1 MNLSRPFIR
10 RPVASAL
17 IAVGVVLL
25 GLLAYGLLPVAPL
38 PEVDFPTIQ
47 VSASLPGASPETM
60 AASVATPLERALGSI
75 AGLTTIRSG
84 SNQGGC
90 NITLE
95 FDFDR
100 DINAA
105 ARDVQAAIN
114 AARGQL
120 PSGMPR
126 NPSYR
131 KVNPS
136 AAPIMGLALTSPNLA
151 SSALYD
157 IAATVIAQKISQVNG
172 VGQVDV
178 WGSSLPAV
186 RVQLNPNALAQQGL
200 SLDEVRRAIADTNSV
215 RPRGAIDAGDRHWQV
230 QTSGQLRHAAEYRPL
245 IVRYR
250 DGAPVRLG
258 DVATVTDSVED
269 RYSSGFHNERSA
281 VLVMVRRQPGAN
293 IIATIDAINAQLPG
307 LRALLPADADLAL
320 VMDRSPGIRSTLRE
334 ARFTLIVS
342 AALVMAVVLFFLGN
356 ARAALI
362 PSLAIPVSLIGTF
375 AIMYLQGFSL
385 NNLSLM
391 ALIVAAGLVVD
402 DAIVVLENI
411 SRHIERGLSP
421 LRAALKGAGEVGFTL
436 LAMNLSL
443 VTVFISIL
451 FMGGLVERLFR
462 EFSITLAAAMLVSL
476 AVSLTLTPAL
486 CSRWL
491 KPHRA
496 NPTPGRDGS
505 PSRPQTTPT
514 FDPLPSN
521 RPENNRPEID
531 GLEHGRL
538 GETSLPSRPPARHRS
553 PLPARLAAFLQH
565 RSEHDFAFLR
575 RVYARS
581 LGWVLRHPT
590 LTLLIFLGTIALN
603 VSLYLTITKGFLP
616 EQDTGQLG
624 GFARGDDG
632 LSFQAMQPKI
642 EAYRKLVLAD
652 PAVAD
657 VIGMTGGG
665 NGLNNG
671 WMAVRLKPLAQRGEP
686 ASEVVNRL
694 RLQVPPVPGGRLWL
708 NVTQDIQM
716 PRTSDAGSYD
726 FTLLADDLSLLR
738 QWAPKVA
745 TAMQALPQL
754 TDVDGPSD
762 DGAKQVTL
770 TIDRE
775 KARRLGVD
783 MQMVTQVLNSSF
795 SQRQISTIYDDL
807 NQYRVVMELE
817 PRYTQDPA
825 VLDQVQVIGAGGARV
840 PLSAFSHYSFSLIN
854 DRVQHR
860 DQFAAE
866 NIGFS
871 LAKGVS
877 LEQGLAAID
886 AAMAHIMLPTGI
898 QGRLVGTAQTFQKS
912 LQRQPLLLL
921 GVLVGV
927 YLVLGILYESLV
939 HPLTIL
945 STLPSAGV
953 GALLALRLT
962 GTEFTLIALLGLFL
976 LIGIVMKNAILM
988 IDFALA
994 AQRRDGR
1001 APRDAIFE
1009 AAQLRLRPIL
1019 MTNLAALLGALPL
1032 VLATGEGVE
1041 MRRPLGLA
1049 IVGGLAV
1056 SQLLTLYTVPVIYLW
1071 LDRTR
1076 LRVNGFARAH
1086 FRRLRPESLP
1096 ARPQPQT

>member
-17 IAVGVVLL
+17 LAVGVVLL
-25 GLLAYGLLPVAPL
+25 GFVAYGLLPVAPL
-38 PEVDFPTIQ
+38 PQVDFPTIR

-60 AASVATPLERALGSI
+60 AANVATPLERALGSI
-75 AGLTTIRSG
+75 AGVISIRSG
-84 SNQGGC
+84 SNQGST

-100 DINAA
+100 DIDAA

-136 AAPIMGLALTSPNLA
+136 QAPIMGLALSSPNLA
-151 SSALYD
+151 PSELYD
-157 IAATVIAQKISQVNG
+157 FASTILAQKLSQANG
-172 VGQVDV
+172 VGEVQV

-186 RVQLNPNALAQQGL
+186 RVQLNPNALAQHGIA
-200 SLDEVRRAIADTNSV
+200 LDEVRRAIVNTNSL
-215 RPRGAIDAGDRHWQV
+215 RPRGMIEHDDRHWQV
-230 QTSGQLRHAAEYRPL
+230 QISDQLRRAEQYRPL

-250 DGAPVRLG
+250 DGAPVRLS
-258 DVATVTDSVED
+258 DVATVTDSVEN
-269 RYSSGFHNERSA
+269 RYSSGFHNDQPA
-281 VLVMVRRQPGAN
+281 VLLMILRQPGAN
-293 IIATIDAINAQLPG
+293 IIATIDAIKAELPG
-307 LRALLPADADLAL
+307 LRALVPADAELDL
-320 VMDRSPGIRSTLRE
+320 VMDRSPGIRATLSE
-334 ARFTLIVS
+334 ARFTLLLA
-342 AALVMAVVLFFLGN
+342 AALVMLVVLLFLGS

-362 PSLAIPVSLIGTF
+362 PCLAIPVSLIGTF
-375 AIMYLQGFSL
+375 AIMYLYGFSL

-411 SRHIERGLSP
+411 TRHIERGLSP
-421 LRAALKGAGEVGFTL
+421 LRAALRGAGEVGFTL

-476 AVSLTLTPAL
+476 AVSLTLTPSL

-491 KPHRA
+491 KAP
-496 NPTPGRDGS
+496 
-505 PSRPQTTPT
+505 
-514 FDPLPSN
+514 DPVAKP
-521 RPENNRPEID
+521 R
-531 GLEHGRL
+531 G
-538 GETSLPSRPPARHRS
+538 
-553 PLPARLAAFLQH
+553 
-565 RSEHDFAFLR
+565 LR
-575 RVYARS
+575 RVSDRAFDAVRSLYARS
-581 LGWVLRHPT
+581 LGWTLRHPT
-590 LTLLIFLGTIALN
+590 LMLLLFAGTIALN
-603 VSLYLTITKGFLP
+603 VSLYLSIPKGFLP

-624 GFARGDDG
+624 GFVRGDDG
-632 LSFQAMQPKI
+632 FSFQVMQPKI
-642 EAYRKLVLAD
+642 EAYRRLVMAD

-657 VIGMTGGG
+657 VIGMSG
-665 NGLNNG
+665 NNGVSNG
-671 WMAVRLKPLAQRGEP
+671 WMMIRLKPLAERGEP
-686 ASEVVNRL
+686 ASDVVNRL
-694 RLQVPPVPGGRLWL
+694 RLKMPPVAGARMWL
-708 NVTQDIQM
+708 NISQDIQM

-726 FTLLADDLSLLR
+726 YTLLSDDLALLR
-738 QWAPKVA
+738 TWAPKVA
-745 TAMQALPQL
+745 VALQQVPEL

-762 DGAKQVTL
+762 SGAKQVTL

-775 KARRLGVD
+775 AARRLGVD

-795 SQRQISTIYDDL
+795 SQRQISTIYDNL
-807 NQYRVVMELE
+807 NQYRVVMELL
-817 PRYTQDPA
+817 PQYTQDPA
-825 VLDQVQVIGAGGARV
+825 VLDQVQVIAANGDRV
-840 PLSAFSHYSFSLIN
+840 PLSAFAHYDYSLVN
-854 DRVQHR
+854 DRVRHS
-860 DQFAAE
+860 DQFASE

-871 LAKGVS
+871 LAPGVS
-877 LEQGLAAID
+877 LEQALAAID
-886 AAMAHIMLPTGI
+886 QAMAGIMLPTGI
-898 QGRLVGTAQTFQKS
+898 QGQLAGTAQSFQKT
-912 LQRQPLLLL
+912 LQRQPLLML
-921 GVLVGV
+921 GVLVAV
-927 YLVLGILYESLV
+927 YLVLGILYESTV

-945 STLPSAGV
+945 STLPSAGL
-953 GALLALRLT
+953 GALLALRFT
-962 GTEFTLIALLGLFL
+962 HTEFTLIALLGMFL

-994 AQRRDGR
+994 SERQRGR
-1001 APRDAIFE
+1001 SPRDAIYE

-1019 MTNLAALLGALPL
+1019 MTNIATLLGALPL
-1032 VLATGEGVE
+1032 ILATGEGVE

-1071 LDRTR
+1071 LDR
-1076 LRVNGFARAH
+1076 LRQRALGLV
-1086 FRRLRPESLP
+1086 RRKTPP
-1096 ARPQPQT
+1096 ARPASDRLSSPGSL